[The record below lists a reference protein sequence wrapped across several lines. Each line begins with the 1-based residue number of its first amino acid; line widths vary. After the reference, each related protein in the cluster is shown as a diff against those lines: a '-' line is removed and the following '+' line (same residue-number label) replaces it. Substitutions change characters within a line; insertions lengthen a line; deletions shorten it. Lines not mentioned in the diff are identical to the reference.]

1 MRGFLRSRPLATALV
16 AVAAALWGLDAW
28 IRAPL
33 AQSTA
38 VATIVF
44 GEHVVLVLLTLPFLA
59 AALTAVVRLGWRH
72 VLAAVVIGA
81 GSSAVATIL
90 FTQAFVDGHDFVTP
104 VVLQK
109 IQPVIA
115 VVCAGIVLGER
126 PSRSFALFFVPAL
139 VGTWLMGVQH
149 PFHPTV
155 HGLRPTLYALGAA
168 GLWALGTVLGRY
180 LARDMRFEHVAT
192 LRFVFGLVG
201 SAAALLFL
209 GAPAFASA
217 HDTVWI
223 AALAVVTGFLA
234 LGLYYYGLRRTP
246 AVAATL
252 AELAFPVSATL
263 VLYFKFDQAPT
274 HLQWVGLALTS
285 LVVAL
290 LPARPRDIVPTAPDP
305 APVPAPA

>member
-1 MRGFLRSRPLATALV
+1 MRSRPFATVLV

-33 AQSTA
+33 AQSTK

-44 GEHVVLVLLTLPFLA
+44 GEHVVLVALTLPFVL
-59 AALTAVVRLGWRH
+59 AALTAVWRLGWRH

-90 FTQAFVDGHDFVTP
+90 FTQAFVQGHDYVTP

-109 IQPVIA
+109 VQPVIA
-115 VVCAGIVLGER
+115 VACAGVILGER
-126 PSRSFALFFVPAL
+126 PTRRYALYFLPAL
-139 VGTWLMGVQH
+139 VGTWLMGVPH

-155 HGLRPTLYALGAA
+155 HGLRTTLYALGAA
-168 GLWALGTVLGRY
+168 ALWALGTVLGRY

-192 LRFVFGLVG
+192 LRFVFGLAG
-201 SAAALLFL
+201 SAVALLVL
-209 GAPAFASA
+209 GAPAFASG

-223 AALAVVTGFLA
+223 AVLAVVTGFLA
-234 LGLYYYGLRRTP
+234 LGLYYYGLQRTP

-263 VLYFKFDQAPT
+263 VLYFKFGQAPT

-290 LPARPRDIVPTAPDP
+290 LPARPRGTVEVPPVTA
-305 APVPAPA
+305 PAPA

>member
-1 MRGFLRSRPLATALV
+1 MRELLRSRPAATVLV

-33 AQSTA
+33 AQSTQ

-59 AALTAVVRLGWRH
+59 AALTTVVRLGWRH
-72 VLAAVVIGA
+72 LAAAVVIGA

-90 FTQAFVDGHDFVTP
+90 FTQAFVEGHDYVTP

-109 IQPVIA
+109 VQPVIA
-115 VVCAGIVLGER
+115 VIFAGVILGER
-126 PSRSFALFFVPAL
+126 PHRRFLYYFVPAL
-139 VGTWLMGVQH
+139 IGVWLMGVNH
-149 PFHPTV
+149 PFHPSV
-155 HGLRPTLYALGAA
+155 HGAKPALFALGAA

-192 LRFVFGLVG
+192 LRFIFGLAG
-201 SAAALLFL
+201 SAVALLIL
-209 GAPAFASA
+209 GQPAFASA
-217 HDTVWI
+217 HDTFWI
-223 AALAVVTGFLA
+223 AVLAFVTGFLA
-234 LGLYYYGLRRTP
+234 LGLYYYGLQRTP
-246 AVAATL
+246 ALAATI

-263 VLYFKFDQAPT
+263 VLYFKFGQAPT
-274 HLQWVGLALTS
+274 NLQWVGLALTS

-290 LPARPRDIVPTAPDP
+290 LPARPRGTIEVPPI
-305 APVPAPA
+305 PAPAAA

>member
-1 MRGFLRSRPLATALV
+1 MREFPSSRALATSLV

-33 AQSTA
+33 AQSTE

-59 AALTAVVRLGWRH
+59 AALAAVVRLGWRH

-81 GSSAVATIL
+81 GSSALATIL
-90 FTQAFVDGHDFVTP
+90 FTQAFVDGQDYVTP

-109 IQPVIA
+109 VQPVIA
-115 VVCAGIVLGER
+115 VVCAGAVLGER
-126 PSRSFALFFVPAL
+126 PRRSFALYFVPAL
-139 VGTWLMGVQH
+139 LGIWLMGVQH
-149 PFHPTV
+149 PFHPSV

-192 LRFVFGLVG
+192 LRFVFGLAG
-201 SAAALLFL
+201 SAVALLVL

-217 HDTVWI
+217 HDTFWI
-223 AALAVVTGFLA
+223 AVLAFVTGFLA

-246 AVAATL
+246 AVAATI

-274 HLQWVGLALTS
+274 NLQWVGLALTS

-290 LPARPRDIVPTAPDP
+290 LPARPHEVVRTTPDP

>member
-1 MRGFLRSRPLATALV
+1 M
-16 AVAAALWGLDAW
+16 
-28 IRAPL
+28 
-33 AQSTA
+33 
-38 VATIVF
+38 
-44 GEHVVLVLLTLPFLA
+44 LVLLTLPFLA
-59 AALTAVVRLGWRH
+59 GALAAVVRLGWRY

-109 IQPVIA
+109 VQPVIA

-126 PSRSFALFFVPAL
+126 PRRRFAFYFVPAL
-139 VGTWLMGVQH
+139 VGAWLMGVTH
-149 PFHPTV
+149 PFHPAV
-155 HGLRPTLYALGAA
+155 HGLRPTFYALGAA

-192 LRFVFGLVG
+192 LRFLFGLAG
-201 SAAALLFL
+201 SAVALYVL
-209 GAPAFASA
+209 GPPGFASR
-217 HDTVWI
+217 HDTFWI
-223 AALAVVTGFLA
+223 AVLAVVTGFLA
-234 LGLYYYGLRRTP
+234 LGLYYYGLQRTP

-263 VLYFKFDQAPT
+263 VLYFKFGQAPT
-274 HLQWVGLALTS
+274 HLQWVGLGLTS

-290 LPARPRDIVPTAPDP
+290 LPARPRDTVEL
-305 APVPAPA
+305 PVPAVAPA

>member
-59 AALTAVVRLGWRH
+59 AALAAVVRLGWRH

-115 VVCAGIVLGER
+115 VVCAGVVLGER
-126 PSRSFALFFVPAL
+126 PGRSFALFFVPAL

-168 GLWALGTVLGRY
+168 ALWALGTVLGRY

-209 GAPAFASA
+209 GVPAFASA
-217 HDTVWI
+217 HDSVWI

-274 HLQWVGLALTS
+274 RLQWVGLALTS

-290 LPARPRDIVPTAPDP
+290 LPARPRDVVRPAPDP